1 MVEINEVL
9 FPENL
14 DSVLNFPNVT
24 EVTEA
29 TGEDINRNRDAIL
42 VLERTLGKNPHIGL
56 FTDDPNIATVSQRI
70 GIIEN
75 GIAEGRFAFRNLNV
89 NNALVVRTD
98 TAGFARVDIGGN
110 PEGTRIAP
118 VFVRGPLRIMDSGI
132 TNNEMRIDVP
142 FISSAKLNV
151 ISAGS
156 LPGEPL
162 LRITDTAFNPAV
174 PEKLALLIEGNV
186 LIRNGRL
193 TADFAL
199 EHSKL
204 RGIDTTPRAGVT
216 AIHVTRG
223 DFHSHKRKRD
233 PATGAL
239 LNEVE
244 SNPTEETFGLIDH
257 EDLLNIHTK
266 TSQASFEPVSGVA
279 YHVTGGDDH
288 DHKDGR
294 GAQIDHNALANVNP
308 ATSNHIT
315 GGDRHAH
322 TAAGDGAP
330 ISHSDLLH
338 IGFLSHP
345 EIDQILNVEFKEHLS
360 LIDPENAEDI
370 PGLSAFAHLGF
381 HVPLGHVS
389 DPNAH
394 HARYTDEEALAAQV
408 LISADT
414 TVYEEGRK
422 TNSKAHIQAI
432 GSGVVSSKNA
442 HGVSAADIGALEGF
456 DPQGNLPEFTKQFL
470 ETALEDI
477 LQDPAFNVPR
487 LNEDELVTGLWTFSN
502 IGGIVI
508 QSGSNTTVLN
518 YAIAS
523 KLADTNDH
531 ANNIG
536 TAGAALPATSQPP
549 FHHGIDIDNVPAGN
563 IASTNVQAAIN
574 ELDSNVQAAINELDS
589 EKEPTLSVTNQVIST
604 EIANDAVITSK
615 ILNANVTLAKLANQ
629 YALCAY
635 SFAGEVRGVTT
646 ATDSGGDT
654 TANVFRSTR
663 KFGFQIPTGAIGS
676 VVSVSVMRHLYS
688 AGATSLTVQVE
699 KNAATILTSS
709 PTDIVTFTTDS
720 PAEIGIL
727 ATSLVAGD
735 DIVVTIAAVGTGAD
749 EVSVTVNTKYQHVA

>member
-1 MVEINEVL
+1 MVEVNEVRY
-9 FPENL
+9 PQEL

-24 EVTEA
+24 EVTDS
-29 TGEDINRNRDAIL
+29 TGEEINRNRDAIL
-42 VLERTLGKNPHIGL
+42 ILERVLGRNPQIGL
-56 FTDDPNIATVSQRI
+56 FTDDPNVATVGQRI

-118 VFVRGPLRIMDSGI
+118 VFIRGPLRIMDSGI

-142 FISSAKLNV
+142 FISSSKLNV
-151 ISAGS
+151 INAGS

-193 TADFAL
+193 TADFAI

-204 RGIDTTPRAGVT
+204 RGIDTTPRAGIT

-266 TSQASFEPVSGVA
+266 TGQTSFEPVPGVA
-279 YHVTGGDDH
+279 YHVTSGDDH

-330 ISHSDLLH
+330 ISHFDLLH
-338 IGFLSHP
+338 AGFLSHA
-345 EIDQILNVEFKEHLS
+345 EIDQILNVEFKEHVS

-370 PGLSAFAHLGF
+370 PGLSAFSHLGF
-381 HVPLGHVS
+381 HVPLGHIS

-394 HARYTDEEALAAQV
+394 HTRYTDEEALAAQV

-414 TVYEEGRK
+414 TVYEEGRN
-422 TNSKAHIQAI
+422 TNTKAHIQAI
-432 GSGVVSSKNA
+432 GSGIVSAKNP
-442 HGVSAADIGALEGF
+442 HGVAAADIGALEGF
-456 DPQGNLPEFTKQFL
+456 DPQGNLPEFTQQFL
-470 ETALEDI
+470 ETAIQDI
-477 LQDPAFNVPR
+477 LQDPEFGVPR
-487 LNEDELVTGLWTFSN
+487 LEEDELVTGIWTFN
-502 IGGIVI
+502 NAGGGII
-508 QSGSNTTVLN
+508 MQNGPSGATTTFS

-549 FHHGIDIDNVPAGN
+549 FHHGIDIDNIPAGN
-563 IASTNVQAAIN
+563 ISSTNVQAAIN
-574 ELDSNVQAAINELDS
+574 ELDT
-589 EKEPTLSVTNQVIST
+589 EKEPTLSVTNQVQT
-604 EIANDAVITSK
+604 VEIAPDAVITSK
-615 ILNANVTLAKLANQ
+615 ILNANVTLVKLANQ

-635 SFAGEVRGVTT
+635 SFNGQVSGT
-646 ATDSGGDT
+646 ATT
-654 TANVFRSTR
+654 ETPSTR
-663 KFGFQIPTGAIGS
+663 KFGVQAPPGAIGS
-676 VVSVSVMRHLYS
+676 VVSVSVMRHITI
-688 AGATSLTVQVE
+688 AGTASVTNTVEVK
-699 KNAATILTSS
+699 KNGGSILAAS
-709 PTDIVTFTTDS
+709 PTDVVSFTTDS
-720 PAEIGIL
+720 PADISFNATAL
-727 ATSLVAGD
+727 AAGD
-735 DIVVTIAAVGTGAD
+735 DLLVEIAATGGTEKIEISVTINV
-749 EVSVTVNTKYQHVA
+749 KYQHVA